1 MRRHSSELFEDDSI
15 CKYSFTEKKKNHV
28 KKPKLYLYSWVMKR
42 NTFIT
47 STHLQQKIRHP
58 IPWVLTTPDMLG

>member
-15 CKYSFTEKKKNHV
+15 CKYSLLRKKKNYV

-47 STHLQQKIRHP
+47 SIPLQQMIQLP
-58 IPWVLTTPDMLG
+58 TLSV